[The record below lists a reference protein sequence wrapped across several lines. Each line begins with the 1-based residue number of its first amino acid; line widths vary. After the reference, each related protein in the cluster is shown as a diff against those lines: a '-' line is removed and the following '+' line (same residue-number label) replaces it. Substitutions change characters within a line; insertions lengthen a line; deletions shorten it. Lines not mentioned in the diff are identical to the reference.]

1 MKNLTERIKGFFT
14 VFRKWFSTGRSIY
27 VNVNTPEYR
36 KAFND
41 YLEHRK
47 ANDDID
53 WFDDYFIENSFCT
66 AYILE
71 ELKNRGRKRKKL
83 RHEMRNAFF
92 RMIFFWIS

>member
-14 VFRKWFSTGRSIY
+14 AFWKWFYTGRSIY

-41 YLEHRK
+41 YIEHRK